1 MNIQQRAS
9 RMRKPDRDSG
19 GPSPRSEMSRR
30 VLRGRLIS
38 DTAHRLR
45 IPRIVEPMSGRGTG
59 VMSVPCPAHHRSHAR
74 PRLRAAQIATTP
86 LRRSH
91 GREYFFRVVEQLKI
105 HLPPCRPVI
114 VLAGR
119 PLSKKDGDC
128 CVVRGKFQIRVSRQ
142 LNESEAVDVLMHEW
156 AHALSWE
163 ACVGKVAHSRGIS
176 DHEFERLAHG
186 PKWGLAFSRVYL
198 CFTSEI
204 VLTLLA
210 EDLNAAVARGRR
222 RWR

>member
-1 MNIQQRAS
+1 MTSSSRCHDLRAGHSGAS
-9 RMRKPDRDSG
+9 RA
-19 GPSPRSEMSRR
+19 
-30 VLRGRLIS
+30 GR
-38 DTAHRLR
+38 TA
-45 IPRIVEPMSGRGTG
+45 
-59 VMSVPCPAHHRSHAR
+59 A
-74 PRLRAAQIATTP
+74 TP

-105 HLPPCRPVI
+105 HLPASRPVI

-119 PLSKKDGDC
+119 QLSKKDGDC
-128 CVVRGKFQIRVSRQ
+128 CVFRGKFRIRVSRE
-142 LNESEAVDVLMHEW
+142 LNESEAVDVLLHEW

-163 ACVGKVAHSRGIS
+163 ACVGKVAHSRSIS

-204 VLTLLA
+204 VLTIQV

-222 RWR
+222 GWR